1 MKNSSVTVFD
11 NKGMTL
17 IEVLASLVILSIIV
31 VSILPFIIQS
41 SRTSN
46 LTENIVSATL
56 LAETEMES
64 IINMNTTI
72 PSESLEEFSN
82 QLLARGYERD
92 PSCNGCYGMY
102 KDRYYVSIQVSDMSG
117 NLGKVILRIYDENRI
132 RIASQMEMILSWR
145 K

>member
-1 MKNSSVTVFD
+1 MKNTSVTVFD

-31 VSILPFIIQS
+31 VSILPFFIQS

-46 LTENIVSATL
+46 LTESIVSATL
-56 LAETEMES
+56 LAETEMEN
-64 IINMNTTI
+64 IINMNTTH
-72 PSESLEEFSN
+72 PSKSLEEFSN
-82 QLLARGYERD
+82 QILARGYERD

-102 KDRYYVSIQVSDMSG
+102 KDRYYVSVQLNDISSNM
-117 NLGKVILRIYDENRI
+117 GKVILRVYDDNKN
-132 RIASQMEMILSWR
+132 RIASQMEMILSWG